1 MARYSNCVVI
11 CEDEGCLHEPCS
23 GTGGGKAQQPLPLF
37 FTLVRINGEQSDTKL
52 DFPLALCLT
61 HYQLKRGGHVVK
73 KNITREH
80 KMIHRA
86 RKRCGLSQQQVA
98 TLISIQIRQYQR
110 LEYGES
116 DVQKLGMRAGLALCI
131 VLELDPY
138 DLIFGAH
145 PETIEDLRARRP
157 AKGNLKK
164 RHKS

>member
-1 MARYSNCVVI
+1 M
-11 CEDEGCLHEPCS
+11 
-23 GTGGGKAQQPLPLF
+23 
-37 FTLVRINGEQSDTKL
+37 
-52 DFPLALCLT
+52 
-61 HYQLKRGGHVVK
+61 K

>member
-1 MARYSNCVVI
+1 MSSGKDLSQCTIARLS
-11 CEDEGCLHEPCS
+11 DS
-23 GTGGGKAQQPLPLF
+23 LF
-37 FTLVRINGEQSDTKL
+37 FHAGSRLAHPAFSLPTLEQTENNLTYNLTSPGTVW
-52 DFPLALCLT
+52 PT
-61 HYQLKRGGHVVK
+61 HYQPEKGGSKV
-73 KNITREH
+73 NRRIPREH
-80 KMIHRA
+80 EIIRQA
-86 RKRCGLSQQQVA
+86 RIQLGLSQQQVA

-116 DVQKLGMRAGLALCI
+116 DVQKLGMRAGLSLCI

-145 PETIEDLRARRP
+145 PEMVEDLKRRRP